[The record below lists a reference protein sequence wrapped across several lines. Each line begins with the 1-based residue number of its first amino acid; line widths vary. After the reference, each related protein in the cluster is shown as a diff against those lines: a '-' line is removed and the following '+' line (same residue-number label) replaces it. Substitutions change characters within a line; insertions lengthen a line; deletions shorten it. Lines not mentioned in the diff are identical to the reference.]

1 MAAVAVGPVVSDE
14 EIVDELRTA
23 WAEVSR
29 GYARYW
35 AAMAETARRT
45 TTGWETAE
53 IAAALRFTARRA
65 DYELG
70 CAQTLVGHLP
80 QVHAALASGELDHH
94 KARVFSDYLA
104 EVTAAQADRICTRLV
119 PLAPGWT
126 TGQLTAQLLREIHA
140 IDPGYTRRAYQQ
152 GARERGVHGYLDHT
166 GTAVLSGTGLP
177 VPEAAAAA
185 ARLEALADQLR
196 GAGYPATLNQTR
208 ADLNLRLLDGT
219 LDGLTGPQIQVTML
233 SLGPLGPRRR
243 RPHQRGH
250 RVWPRHC
257 AQPAARRGR
266 ARTRKTRPPL
276 PVTSHTHATRT
287 GRATRTRAARTR

>member
-1 MAAVAVGPVVSDE
+1 MAAAAVGSVVSDE
-14 EIVDELRTA
+14 EIIDELRTA

-53 IAAALRFTARRA
+53 IAAALSFTARRA

-70 CAQTLVGHLP
+70 CAQTLVEHLP

-104 EVTAAQADRICTRLV
+104 EVTAAQAEPICARLV

-126 TGQLTAQLLREIHA
+126 TGQLSARLLREVHA

-152 GARERGVHGYLDHT
+152 AVRERGVHGYLDRT

-177 VPEAAAAA
+177 APEAAAAA

-208 ADLNLRLLDGT
+208 ADLYLRLLDGT
-219 LDGLTGPQIQVTML
+219 LDGLTGPQIQATML
-233 SLGPLGPRRR
+233 SLGPLGPADPDPTNADTTTGPATAPSPPPDTGEQEPG
-243 RPHQRGH
+243 RPDHH
-250 RVWPRHC
+250 P
-257 AQPAARRGR
+257 PAA
-266 ARTRKTRPPL
+266 
-276 PVTSHTHATRT
+276 SHTHATRT
-287 GRATRTRAARTR
+287 GRAIRPRAARIR